1 MARKTLL
8 AVDDDPVVLEAI
20 NSALGA
26 TFNILVAQ
34 DGHEG
39 IMLAAEQKPDI
50 ILLDI
55 MMPGFDGFST
65 LMLLKDNEM
74 TKDIPIVMLTAV
86 GKKDKIITAFRDG
99 ASDYIL
105 KPFKKES
112 LIQKIK
118 KLTGDEI
125 D

>member
-1 MARKTLL
+1 MARKTIL

-20 NSALGA
+20 NSSLGA
-26 TFNILVAQ
+26 HYNILIAQ

-39 IMLAAEQKPDI
+39 IMLAVEQSPDI
-50 ILLDI
+50 IFLDI

-65 LMLLKDNEM
+65 LMLLKDNDI
-74 TKDIPIVMLTAV
+74 TRDIPVVMLTAV
-86 GKKDKIITAFRDG
+86 GKKDKIINAFRDG

-105 KPFKKES
+105 KPFKKDI

-118 KLTGDEI
+118 KILGDE
-125 D
+125 

>member
-1 MARKTLL
+1 MARKTIL

-20 NSALGA
+20 NSSLGA
-26 TFNILVAQ
+26 HYNILIAQ

-39 IMLAAEQKPDI
+39 IMLAAEQSPDI
-50 ILLDI
+50 IFLDI

-65 LMLLKDNEM
+65 LMLLKDNDI
-74 TKDIPIVMLTAV
+74 TLDIPVVMLTAV
-86 GKKDKIITAFRDG
+86 GKKDKIINAFRDG

-105 KPFKKES
+105 KPFKKDI

-118 KLTGDEI
+118 KILGDE
-125 D
+125 